1 MEGSGEFTWL
11 DGKKYVGQYVDDK
24 KEGYGVFT
32 WPDNRQY
39 NGYWK
44 NGYHH
49 GKGFYIN
56 SKSVLREGEWIEGKL
71 IRWLDKTENKSEDK
85 INL

>member
-1 MEGSGEFTWL
+1 MDGSGEFTWL

-39 NGYWK
+39 NGYWR
-44 NGYHH
+44 NG
-49 GKGFYIN
+49 
-56 SKSVLREGEWIEGKL
+56 
-71 IRWLDKTENKSEDK
+71 
-85 INL
+85 